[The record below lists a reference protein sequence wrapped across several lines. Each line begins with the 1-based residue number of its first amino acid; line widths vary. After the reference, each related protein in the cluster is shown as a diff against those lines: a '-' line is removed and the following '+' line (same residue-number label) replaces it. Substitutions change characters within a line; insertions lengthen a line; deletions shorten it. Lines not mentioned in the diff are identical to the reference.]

1 MRRFMF
7 LLLLLCTGLGVSAQ
21 HAVGSL
27 TWQPKVGLNVAN
39 VSGSSRSSRIGL
51 AVGAESEWQVKAKLS
66 LAAALL
72 YSQQGYKVE
81 SGNYRATSKFDY
93 INIPLVVN
101 FYVARDLALK
111 VGLQPAFNVNA
122 TVRSSLNG
130 YTGTAKEGGM
140 ETFLVEVPLG
150 ISYEWQ
156 SWVIDARYNWGLSR
170 INKSNDHNSVTQIT
184 VGYKFSMK

>member
-39 VSGSSRSSRIGL
+39 VSGSSGSSRVGL
-51 AVGAESEWQVKAKLS
+51 VAGVEAEWQVKAKLS

-72 YSQQGYKVE
+72 YSQQGYRVE

-93 INIPLVVN
+93 INIPMVVN

-130 YTGTAKEGGM
+130 YTGTTKEGGM

>member
-39 VSGSSRSSRIGL
+39 VSGSSGSSRVGL
-51 AVGAESEWQVKAKLS
+51 VAGVEAEWQVKAKLS

-93 INIPLVVN
+93 INIPMVVN

-122 TVRSSLNG
+122 TVRSS
-130 YTGTAKEGGM
+130 
-140 ETFLVEVPLG
+140 
-150 ISYEWQ
+150 
-156 SWVIDARYNWGLSR
+156 
-170 INKSNDHNSVTQIT
+170 
-184 VGYKFSMK
+184 

>member
-1 MRRFMF
+1 MF
-7 LLLLLCTGLGVSAQ
+7 FLLLLCTGLRSSAQ
-21 HAVGSL
+21 HSVGSL

-39 VSGSSRSSRIGL
+39 VSGSSGSSRVGL
-51 AVGAESEWQVKAKLS
+51 VAGVEAEWQVKAKLS

-72 YSQQGYKVE
+72 YSQQGCKVKAG
-81 SGNYRATSKFDY
+81 SYQATHKFDY

-156 SWVIDARYNWGLSR
+156 GWVIDARYNWGLSR

-184 VGYKFSMK
+184 IGYKFNMK

>member
-1 MRRFMF
+1 MKRLMF

-39 VSGSSRSSRIGL
+39 VSGSSGSSRVGL
-51 AVGAESEWQVKAKLS
+51 VAGVEAEWQVKAKLS

-93 INIPLVVN
+93 INIPMVIN

-130 YTGTAKEGGM
+130 YTGTAKERGM

-184 VGYKFSMK
+184 IGYKFNMK

>member
-51 AVGAESEWQVKAKLS
+51 AVGAEAEWQVKAKLS

-93 INIPLVVN
+93 INIPMVVN

-130 YTGTAKEGGM
+130 YSGTAKEGGM

-170 INKSNDHNSVTQIT
+170 INKSNDHNSVIQIT
-184 VGYKFSMK
+184 VGYKFNMK

>member
-39 VSGSSRSSRIGL
+39 VSGSSGSSRVGL
-51 AVGAESEWQVKAKLS
+51 VTGVEAEWQVKAKLS

-72 YSQQGYKVE
+72 YSQQGCKVE

-93 INIPLVVN
+93 INIPMVVN

-130 YTGTAKEGGM
+130 YTDTAKEGGM

-184 VGYKFSMK
+184 IGYKFNMK

>member
-1 MRRFMF
+1 MKRFMF
-7 LLLLLCTGLGVSAQ
+7 LLLLLCMGLGVSAQ

-39 VSGSSRSSRIGL
+39 VSGSSGSSRVGL
-51 AVGAESEWQVKAKLS
+51 VAGVEAEWQVKAKLS

-93 INIPLVVN
+93 INIPMVVN

-130 YTGTAKEGGM
+130 YTGTANEGGM

-184 VGYKFSMK
+184 IGYKFNMK

>member
-51 AVGAESEWQVKAKLS
+51 AVGAEAEWQVKAKLS

>member
-21 HAVGSL
+21 HPMGSL

-51 AVGAESEWQVKAKLS
+51 AVGAEAEWQVKAKLS

-72 YSQQGYKVE
+72 YSQQGCKVKAG
-81 SGNYRATSKFDY
+81 SYQATHKFDY

-122 TVRSSLNG
+122 TVKSSLSG
-130 YTGTAKEGGM
+130 YTGSVKEEGM

>member
-1 MRRFMF
+1 MKRFMF

-51 AVGAESEWQVKAKLS
+51 AVGAEAEWQVKAKLS

-93 INIPLVVN
+93 INIPMVVN

>member
-1 MRRFMF
+1 MKRLMF

-39 VSGSSRSSRIGL
+39 VSGSSGSSRVGL
-51 AVGAESEWQVKAKLS
+51 VAGVEAEWQVKAKLS

-93 INIPLVVN
+93 INIPMVVN

>member
-51 AVGAESEWQVKAKLS
+51 AVGAEAEWQVKAKLS

-93 INIPLVVN
+93 INIPMVVN

>member
-7 LLLLLCTGLGVSAQ
+7 LLLLLCTGLEVSAQ
-21 HAVGSL
+21 HPMGSL

-51 AVGAESEWQVKAKLS
+51 AVGAEAEWQVKAKLS

-93 INIPLVVN
+93 INIPMVVN